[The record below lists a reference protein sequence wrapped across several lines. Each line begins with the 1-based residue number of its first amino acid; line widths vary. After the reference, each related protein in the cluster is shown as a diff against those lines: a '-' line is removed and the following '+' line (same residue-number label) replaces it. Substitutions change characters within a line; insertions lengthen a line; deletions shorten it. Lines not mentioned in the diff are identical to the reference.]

1 MEVIWIILIA
11 AGLLTFLTRLSFIA
25 LLGKWT
31 PPAWISRAL
40 RFVPSAVLTA
50 ILVPELLMR
59 NNHFVPANPRL
70 VAGALAAGVA
80 WRTKNVILTIAIGMA
95 ALLLIEFLLNI

>member
-1 MEVIWIILIA
+1 MEVIWIILIV

-25 LLGKWT
+25 LLEKWT
-31 PPAWISRAL
+31 PPAWVGRAL
-40 RFVPSAVLTA
+40 RFVPPAVLTA

-70 VAGALAAGVA
+70 LAGALAAGVA

-95 ALLLIEFLLNI
+95 ALIMMQSLFS